1 MHFAIEDV
9 IAYTALSNWLVRN
22 SYLLTFSHCFKLYFC
37 LRHKIRSL
45 DIALTHPSLRLYHL
59 QTRHTRMTSVC
70 RKLQQIS
77 IVHQTQHTIQLL
89 LQTSDFVGALEL
101 IASTQQMLQ
110 QELQGVKSLRFVW
123 GASICIILL
132 VIL

>member
-1 MHFAIEDV
+1 
-9 IAYTALSNWLVRN
+9 
-22 SYLLTFSHCFKLYFC
+22 
-37 LRHKIRSL
+37 
-45 DIALTHPSLRLYHL
+45 
-59 QTRHTRMTSVC
+59 MTSVC

-110 QELQGVKSLRFVW
+110 QELQGVKSLRLAVVVL
-123 GASICIILL
+123 GLYYVARVYGI
-132 VIL
+132 

>member
-1 MHFAIEDV
+1 M
-9 IAYTALSNWLVRN
+9 
-22 SYLLTFSHCFKLYFC
+22 
-37 LRHKIRSL
+37 
-45 DIALTHPSLRLYHL
+45 
-59 QTRHTRMTSVC
+59 
-70 RKLQQIS
+70 
-77 IVHQTQHTIQLL
+77 TIQLL